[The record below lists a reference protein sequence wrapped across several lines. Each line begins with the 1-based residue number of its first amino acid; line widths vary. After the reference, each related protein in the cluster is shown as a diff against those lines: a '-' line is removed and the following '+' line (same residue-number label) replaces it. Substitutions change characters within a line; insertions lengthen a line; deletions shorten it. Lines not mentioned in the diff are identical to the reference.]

1 MAQTA
6 RSVIDTILGEAGGK
20 TVADRYRDMLGIASV
35 MANRAAATGQPLQ
48 SIVSAPNQFSAY
60 GKSLPKGVEKFEALA
75 RMAVEQV
82 TNWGPV
88 HNATYYATPA
98 ATKNLPKG
106 LNPVT
111 ETTAHQYFTDPQN
124 RAIGTAQGYV
134 TPSRE
139 ALEAYAPA
147 SQKSAGLAALAPNGL
162 IGQAQSA
169 TGPKDKLG
177 RQPIGQVDFDR
188 IGLDPNFAARMKDYA
203 AAAQSLGLDLSVD
216 VTNARRTPEQQ
227 AAIQAAGYSKTKN
240 SYHIPGFA
248 LDVSAANLNA
258 LDQPDPAT
266 QAAARQL
273 AASMGLGLL
282 NPAFDPAHIQVNVPG
297 LSAAKL
303 MSMPVD
309 AFGNVQLSPE
319 QALAVRADSVPTP
332 TARPNPET
340 AIASGVPAQSVKTSS
355 FSPPAGTV
363 NDMPDTAG
371 IGFFGGQAGSF
382 AGVPAKSVKTTSY
395 TPDTAV
401 ASVDTS
407 KSAYAPE
414 ESPASKALADLASRT
429 KDDAITEIAGAP
441 VGQSA
446 VAPSSAYATTN
457 LPGYDYTPPS
467 VTAMA
472 PEPVAPAPI
481 EVAPP
486 AAITPPSPV
495 FTPQTVAPAPV
506 AAPAPAAAAPS
517 IPSGTKAALDFHAG
531 LNNAAVASNGNTLTR
546 DAMGYSYNYSPE
558 FDVTTIS
565 NPAGDTVGVKQGK
578 VTADSAASA
587 TNASKGIFGLDQDT
601 VSNSVVGGL
610 GGLGGAAV
618 GGLFGPVG
626 SLIGSAIGRQL
637 AVQNN
642 PFATPGA
649 QPSAGLFGLGGL
661 GGLFGGIFGGRNSYP
676 SAPNAPSALG
686 GRQSNR
692 SVGEMR
698 GISPRAAG
706 DIEAG
711 RQGLF

>member
-1 MAQTA
+1 MARIA
-6 RSVIDTILGEAGGK
+6 NDVIDTILGEAGGK
-20 TVADRYRDMLGIASV
+20 TIGQRYNDMLHVASTMV
-35 MANRAAATGQPLQ
+35 NRAMATGEPLQ
-48 SIVSAPNQFSAY
+48 SIVSAPRQYDAF
-60 GKSLPKGVEKFEALA
+60 GKALPKGTEKLRAIAEMALA
-75 RMAVEQV
+75 QV
-82 TNWGPV
+82 QNSGPV
-88 HNATYYATPA
+88 TTAMFMATPNA
-98 ATKNLPKG
+98 VSGLPKG
-106 LNPVT
+106 LVKNT
-111 ETTAHQYFTDPQN
+111 KTAAHVFFDDPQN
-124 RAIGTAQGYV
+124 RAIATSKGYVRPDPSAVAAAYGQSPSVSSAREAIDAMSGTAAQ
-134 TPSRE
+134 
-139 ALEAYAPA
+139 
-147 SQKSAGLAALAPNGL
+147 AGV
-162 IGQAQSA
+162 
-169 TGPKDKLG
+169 KDRLG

-248 LDVSAANLNA
+248 LDVSATNLNA

-395 TPDTAV
+395 APDTAV

-457 LPGYDYTPPS
+457 LPGYGYTPPS

-506 AAPAPAAAAPS
+506 AAPARAAATPS